1 MNHLIF
7 NDKEINKVTLFE
19 YYSHLLYFYISFILI
34 LIQYKF
40 KSLEQ
45 NSIAFFNLLKLGGPL
60 FVKIGQNI
68 ANKKNINP
76 ILKKYLLNLQ
86 CKNFNDKIITSE
98 YIKRNY
104 LMESIE
110 KEPIASGSI
119 ASIYKIKYQNQNCI
133 IKVLHK
139 NIRKETIKSINLF
152 ENLKMW
158 LNNNDFF
165 NYFNHIVKLE
175 QIYQEL
181 LNQTDLRN
189 EVVNLFE
196 IKNNF
201 ANKDFSSLV
210 IFPDVLYYD
219 EDVIIESFLD
229 GYEIFDFL
237 KLYPYRKEEASHL
250 IHCVFYKMFFD
261 NCIHAD
267 MHFSNVRFKLEDNIV
282 KIVLYDFGLVSRISD
297 LEDYK
302 TFINVYKKNMFSP
315 DVNKFKDMMVKF
327 NCNQKADTNKFIF
340 ELDQYYKDNN
350 IIESIEEMNKGIK
363 NSSNYKNTTDIIKGG
378 LDLASKNNM
387 IFNDYAFNICNGFIL
402 LDDYN
407 VEISDNNSLLR
418 ERYEYANKN
427 GFIKD
432 MSESSRNL
440 FKKKKNID
448 NSNIQKIRI

>member
-19 YYSHLLYFYISFILI
+19 YYSHLLYFYISFIFI

-158 LNNNDFF
+158 L
-165 NYFNHIVKLE
+165 I
-175 QIYQEL
+175 
-181 LNQTDLRN
+181 T
-189 EVVNLFE
+189 
-196 IKNNF
+196 
-201 ANKDFSSLV
+201 
-210 IFPDVLYYD
+210 
-219 EDVIIESFLD
+219 
-229 GYEIFDFL
+229 
-237 KLYPYRKEEASHL
+237 
-250 IHCVFYKMFFD
+250 
-261 NCIHAD
+261 
-267 MHFSNVRFKLEDNIV
+267 
-282 KIVLYDFGLVSRISD
+282 
-297 LEDYK
+297 
-302 TFINVYKKNMFSP
+302 
-315 DVNKFKDMMVKF
+315 
-327 NCNQKADTNKFIF
+327 
-340 ELDQYYKDNN
+340 
-350 IIESIEEMNKGIK
+350 
-363 NSSNYKNTTDIIKGG
+363 
-378 LDLASKNNM
+378 M
-387 IFNDYAFNICNGFIL
+387 IFLIIL
-402 LDDYN
+402 IIL
-407 VEISDNNSLLR
+407 
-418 ERYEYANKN
+418 
-427 GFIKD
+427 
-432 MSESSRNL
+432 
-440 FKKKKNID
+440 
-448 NSNIQKIRI
+448 